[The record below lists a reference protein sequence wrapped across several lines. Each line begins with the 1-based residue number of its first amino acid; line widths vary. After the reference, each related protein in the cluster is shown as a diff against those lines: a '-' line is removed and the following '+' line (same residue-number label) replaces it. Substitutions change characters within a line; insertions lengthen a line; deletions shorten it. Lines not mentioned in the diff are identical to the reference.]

1 EPLGLINLQ
10 AAILAPPLVV
20 GLFRDPRT
28 PADLPRSLALRD
40 PHLGFTQEADD
51 LLSRLPLPC
60 HLHISSRD
68 FGNSRIRS
76 SHLVPHQ
83 GSRPLPFAVQELRSA
98 PGCVPPPPRTV
109 VCSR

>member
-28 PADLPRSLALRD
+28 PADLPRRLALRD

-60 HLHISSRD
+60 HLPISSRD

-76 SHLVPHQ
+76 SHLVPVQ
-83 GSRPLPFAVQELRSA
+83 GSRPEDDVRDLLNVNEEL
-98 PGCVPPPPRTV
+98 
-109 VCSR
+109 

>member
-83 GSRPLPFAVQELRSA
+83 GSRPRFHAEIPLVSLLRLRHLGIA
-98 PGCVPPPPRTV
+98 LL
-109 VCSR
+109 